1 MWKTKAC
8 ALSFLGSVGLA
19 EQQGKQQK
27 GKNLAAHS
35 PKSNLEPDAALGSG
49 A

>member
-1 MWKTKAC
+1 MDRA
-8 ALSFLGSVGLA
+8 AVVLGSAAWHSNKTNGEKA
-19 EQQGKQQK
+19 K